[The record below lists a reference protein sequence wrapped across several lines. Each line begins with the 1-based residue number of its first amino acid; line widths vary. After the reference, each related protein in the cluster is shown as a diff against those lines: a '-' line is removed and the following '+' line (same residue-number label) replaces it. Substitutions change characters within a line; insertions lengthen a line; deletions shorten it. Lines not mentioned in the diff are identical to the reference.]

1 MNKVWKEL
9 YNAAKAVLKPRNVSR
24 FIEAGGVAAAIESVS
39 GKIYVGVCVDS
50 ACTLGICAERNAIFN
65 MITNGEDAMKR
76 VIAINWDGKA
86 MPPCGACRELMS
98 QLMPENYKIIEVM
111 MDYENG
117 RVVTLGDL
125 TPEWWI

>member
-1 MNKVWKEL
+1 M
-9 YNAAKAVLKPRNVSR
+9 SR
-24 FIEAGGVAAAIESVS
+24 G
-39 GKIYVGVCVDS
+39 
-50 ACTLGICAERNAIFN
+50 LGDVYKRQ
-65 MITNGEDAMKR
+65 DAMKR

>member
-1 MNKVWKEL
+1 MDKIWNEL
-9 YNAAKAVLKPRNVSR
+9 YGAAKAVLKPRNVLR
-24 FIEAGGVAAAIESVS
+24 IIEAGGVAAAIESAS
-39 GKIYVGVCVDS
+39 GKIYVGVCIDG

-98 QLMPENYKIIEVM
+98 QLMPENYRIIEVM